1 MLRFIK
7 WLIKT
12 IISLILVA
20 VLLVVGVNFFV
31 MFSGSRTFVDEIDQ
45 LNKSSYVMVLGASVK
60 PDKTPSD
67 VLKERLDTGI
77 EIYKAGKADKILMTG
92 DNGSVYYD
100 EVGVMK
106 TYALGQGVPAADI
119 EIDKLG
125 FSTYDSIYRAKEVLG
140 INDMIVV
147 TQKYHLYRAAYI
159 AKSFDI
165 NVQGY
170 KADDGAAGSSY
181 FEKEVRELLARD
193 KDFVM
198 CLFKPEP
205 GSLMTIDQLAGDL
218 ENKLP

>member
-1 MLRFIK
+1 
-7 WLIKT
+7 
-12 IISLILVA
+12 
-20 VLLVVGVNFFV
+20 

-45 LNKSSYVMVLGASVK
+45 LNKSSYVLILGASVK

-67 VLKERLDTGI
+67 ILKERLDTGI
-77 EIYKAGKADKILMTG
+77 DIYKAGKADKILMSG
-92 DNGSVYYD
+92 DNDSVYYD

-106 TYALGQGVPAADI
+106 TYAMKKGVPEADI
-119 EIDKLG
+119 QIDKLG

-140 INDMIVV
+140 IKDMIVV

-170 KADDGAAGSSY
+170 KADDGAVKSGY
-181 FEKEVRELLARD
+181 FEKEIRELLARD
-193 KDFVM
+193 KDFLL

-205 GSLMTIDQLAGDL
+205 ESLLSINQIAGQL
-218 ENKLP
+218 ENSLPK